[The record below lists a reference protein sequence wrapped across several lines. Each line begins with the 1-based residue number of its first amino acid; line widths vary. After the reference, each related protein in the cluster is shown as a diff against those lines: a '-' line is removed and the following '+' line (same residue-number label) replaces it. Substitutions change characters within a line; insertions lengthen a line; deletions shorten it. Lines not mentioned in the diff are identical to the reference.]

1 MSSPFQILLTA
12 KAILTLMKKPQPPAT
27 HGRTV
32 HRGVKYTKGGTAFSI
47 ALEILDIA
55 GCVEVGL

>member
-12 KAILTLMKKPQPPAT
+12 KAILTLMKKPQSPAT